1 MRRRLFLV
9 EVEDG
14 LTLCG
19 AQRRAV
25 KGGNN
30 DAIEPKL
37 ERNSKD
43 REQRYEEKEVG

>member
-25 KGGNN
+25 KVRNN

-37 ERNSKD
+37 ESNSKD
-43 REQRYEEKEVG
+43 REQRDEEKEVG